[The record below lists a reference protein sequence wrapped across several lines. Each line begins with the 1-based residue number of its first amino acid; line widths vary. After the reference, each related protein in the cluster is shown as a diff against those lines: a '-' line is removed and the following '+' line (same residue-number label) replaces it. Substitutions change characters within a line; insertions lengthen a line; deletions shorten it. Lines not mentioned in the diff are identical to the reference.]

1 MARNSLIPTTF
12 GASDPILSLH
22 REMNRMFDDVFRGS
36 FARPSGASSQA
47 AQPTFFNAS
56 MNVSETGNEL
66 RVSVELPGVNEQDV
80 DISLNDDLLTI
91 RGEKK
96 FESERGGGDNQRG
109 GGEKENYHYVERSYG
124 VFERSLRLPFQVN
137 ADEVRASFE
146 NGVLTITVP
155 KSAQQERSRRIQ
167 IQGSGQGRAQ
177 MGQNGDQRPMDEIAD
192 RSGAYADRS
201 ADQDGGDAQ
210 QGQPH

>member
-1 MARNSLIPTTF
+1 MARNSLIPSSF
-12 GASDPILSLH
+12 GASDPLLSLH

-36 FARPSGASSQA
+36 FARPAGSSSQA

-56 MNVSETGNEL
+56 MNVSETPNEL
-66 RVSVELPGVNEQDV
+66 HVSVELPGVSEQDV

-96 FESERGGGDNQRG
+96 FERDRGGGD
-109 GGEKENYHYVERSYG
+109 KESYHYVERSYG

-137 ADEVRASFE
+137 ADEVRANFE

-177 MGQNGDQRPMDEIAD
+177 MRQDGEPRPMDEIAD

-201 ADQDGGDAQ
+201 PEEDRAGPQ